1 MAGTTSGVKIT
12 KNVDAVDIILYQ
24 GKTVNFSVVWGGDT
38 PIDVTGYS
46 ARLQA
51 RETPASASALISL
64 TQASGI
70 TVGTTNGLFT
80 ISMSATA
87 TAAVAPFVG
96 VYDFEI
102 EDGSGNVFLVM
113 SGKFT
118 CLAEVT
124 K

>member
-1 MAGTTSGVKIT
+1 MAGTTSGVKIS
-12 KNVDAVDIILYQ
+12 KNQCDTDIILYQ
-24 GKTVNFSVVWGGDT
+24 GKTVNFSVIWGGDT

-51 RETPASASALISL
+51 RETADAATALVDLSNG
-64 TQASGI
+64 SGI
-70 TVGTTNGLFT
+70 TVGTTDGLFT
-80 ISMSATA
+80 ISMSATDS
-87 TAAVAPFVG
+87 AAVAAFVG

-102 EDGSGNVFLVM
+102 EDSSGNVYLVM